1 MIITTRGIILKF
13 TKFRETSII
22 TSVFT
27 GEEGVTSLI
36 VNNVRSAKAKFK
48 PGYFEPLSLVEIT
61 CYYHPDREVNRLNEI
76 KSLAP
81 LHSLRQDI
89 YKSSIIVFLTEIL
102 NKVIIERDK
111 NEPLFRFIFNAL
123 LTFDSI
129 EENNG
134 FHLQFLLK
142 LTTFLGFSVENPE
155 DFINESTQSNFYS
168 KSENLEYLKY
178 LMQTPLD
185 TTIKT
190 DSKTRSMVLQ
200 DIVYYY
206 QQHMGVPKLKSL
218 EVLSTIFR

>member
-1 MIITTRGIILKF
+1 MIITTRGIVLKF
-13 TKFRETSII
+13 TKYRETSII
-22 TSVFT
+22 TNVFT
-27 GEEGVTSLI
+27 EEVGVTSLI
-36 VNNVRSAKAKFK
+36 VNNVRSAKSKFK

-61 CYYHPDREVNRLNEI
+61 CYYQPERDINRLNEI

-89 YKSSIIVFLTEIL
+89 YKSSITVFMAEVL

-111 NEPLFRFIFNAL
+111 NDILFNFIFDAL

-134 FHLQFLLK
+134 FHLQFLLH
-142 LTTFLGFSVENPE
+142 LASYLGFSVENPD
-155 DFINESTQSNFYS
+155 DFINESTNGRFYTD
-168 KSENLEYLKY
+168 KDNLDYLKS
-178 LMQTPLD
+178 LIHSTLSS
-185 TTIKT
+185 TIKT
-190 DSKTRSMVLQ
+190 DSKTRSIVLQ

-206 QQHMGVPKLKSL
+206 QQHLGVSKLKSL